1 MTSSQTDIARAT
13 QEFTP
18 TDRRKSPPASSGQ
31 FFLVRYR
38 LSGKH
43 ACRNEE
49 KITIRAENVVKQTK
63 VRAQNVVKTTKVR
76 AQNVK
81 LLAFTIKNQ

>member
-1 MTSSQTDIARAT
+1 MTSSQTDIARGT
-13 QEFTP
+13 QGVPP
-18 TDRRKSPPASSGQ
+18 TDRRISHPAACGQ

-63 VRAQNVVKTTKVR
+63 VRAENVVKTTKVR
-76 AQNVK
+76 TQNVK